1 MLQFRKV
8 DFGTITLLC
17 RILIFDMRT
26 TEYSIMKL
34 RLLLPFFILLFNQ
47 LVGQDSASEILKE
60 AYRQAILENK
70 NVFVIFHASWCGWCK
85 KMDNHMNDERCKAFF
100 DENYVIEH
108 LVVKESKDNK
118 HLENPG
124 ALEVLKKYK
133 GEKSGIPFWLIF
145 NDKGKLL
152 ADSFNADGNNIGCP
166 ATEKEVAEFVEILK
180 NTSRLSKKELDVI
193 AKVFRSKS

>member
-1 MLQFRKV
+1 
-8 DFGTITLLC
+8 
-17 RILIFDMRT
+17 MRS
-26 TEYSIMKL
+26 TEHSIMKL

-47 LVGQDSASEILKE
+47 LVAQDSASEILNAANK
-60 AYRQAILENK
+60 QAKLENK
-70 NVFVIFHASWCGWCK
+70 NVFVMFHASWCGWCK
-85 KMDNHMNDERCKAFF
+85 KMNNHMNDDRCKAFF
-100 DENYVIEH
+100 DENYVIKH

-124 ALEVLKKYK
+124 ALDLLKKYK
-133 GEKSGIPFWLIF
+133 GEKYGIPFWLIF
-145 NDKGKLL
+145 DERGKLI

-166 ATEKEVAEFVEILK
+166 ATEQEVAEFVEILK